1 MRTWFACLLLLN
13 VAFLGWA
20 RLVDR
25 PQPPP
30 LEAEKATVPTL
41 HLASEPG
48 ALAAVAPHC
57 ISLGPFKEP
66 QPQEIWRVAL
76 TTTGFAPRARTEGD
90 PSTGWLD
97 VDLPAGQAALDV
109 TRLPGKLT
117 LAGLTQGQCATV
129 AGPGEAP
136 SQEPVATPPADAPV
150 DAPSE
155 AASAGK
161 PLAG

>member
-1 MRTWFACLLLLN
+1 MDARAIIAQIRDGSAPPPDQIAWFA
-13 VAFLGWA
+13 AG
-20 RLVDR
+20 
-25 PQPPP
+25 
-30 LEAEKATVPTL
+30 
-41 HLASEPG
+41 LASG
-48 ALAAVAPHC
+48 AVSDAQAGAFAMAVLLKG
-57 ISLGPFKEP
+57 LGEVG
-66 QPQEIWRVAL
+66 RVAL
-76 TTTGFAPRARTEGD
+76 TTAGFAPRARTEGD
-90 PSTGWLD
+90 PAAGWLD

-129 AGPGEAP
+129 AGPSEAP
-136 SQEPVATPPADAPV
+136 AQEPVATPPADAPV

>member
-1 MRTWFACLLLLN
+1 MRLWFYLLILLN

-30 LEAEKATVPTL
+30 LAAEKAPVPTL
-41 HLASEPG
+41 YLASEPG

-57 ISLGPFKEP
+57 ISVGPFKEP

-76 TTTGFAPRARTEGD
+76 TTAGFTPRERTEGE
-90 PSTGWLD
+90 PAAGWLD

-117 LAGLTQGQCATV
+117 LQGLTQGQCATV
-129 AGPGEAP
+129 AAP
-136 SQEPVATPPADAPV
+136 ADAPAEEPETTPPPADAPN
-150 DAPSE
+150 E
-155 AASAGK
+155 AAPAGK